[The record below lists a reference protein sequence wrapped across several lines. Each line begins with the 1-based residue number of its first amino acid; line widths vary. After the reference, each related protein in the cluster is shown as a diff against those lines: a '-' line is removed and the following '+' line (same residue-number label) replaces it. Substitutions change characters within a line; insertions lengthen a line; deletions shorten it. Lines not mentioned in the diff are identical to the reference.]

1 MIKNIALKL
10 KDRFY
15 YKNLE
20 RMLEDCSTVLD
31 VGCGSNSPIVNIRR
45 PFYSEGIDIFSKSI
59 KESKKKKIHDRYKI
73 GDVLK
78 LEDYYKKKSFDA
90 VIALDLVEHMKK
102 KDSLKLMKAME
113 RIAKKKVIVLTP
125 NGFYH
130 QDELDGNPYQTHKSK
145 WELRDFKR
153 LGYKVYGLRGLKFL
167 RGEYASIKF
176 RPWLVWGL
184 IAFISEPILYFIPQ
198 LSYHLLAIKKYQ

>member
-1 MIKNIALKL
+1 MIKNIAFKL
-10 KDRFY
+10 KDSFY

-20 RMLEDCSTVLD
+20 RLLEDCSTVLD

-45 PFYSEGIDIFSKSI
+45 HFYSEGIDIFPKSI
-59 KESKKKKIHDRYKI
+59 KESKKNKIHDKYKI

-90 VIALDLVEHMKK
+90 VIALDLVEHMEK
-102 KDSLKLMKAME
+102 KDSLELIKAME
-113 RIAKKKVIVLTP
+113 RIAKKKVIILTP

-130 QDELDGNPYQTHKSK
+130 QDQLDGNPYQTHKSK
-145 WELRDFKR
+145 WELKDFKR

-176 RPWLVWGL
+176 RPWFLWGL

-198 LSYHLLAIKKYQ
+198 LSYHLFAVKKI